1 MTIDEVNKYFTDEKC
16 KIETKLR
23 GDIQALKDE
32 MQRDQ
37 MAWEDMLSGSVRA
50 DQKVM
55 ELQGALA
62 AMTATNEAQSLRIE
76 NFDKEL

>member
-1 MTIDEVNKYFTDEKC
+1 MTIDEVNKYFTEEKC

-23 GDIQALKDE
+23 GDIQVLKDE

-50 DQKVM
+50 D
-55 ELQGALA
+55 
-62 AMTATNEAQSLRIE
+62 
-76 NFDKEL
+76 

>member
-1 MTIDEVNKYFTDEKC
+1 MTLDEVNKYFTEEKC

-23 GDIQALKDE
+23 GDIQALKDQ

-50 DQKVM
+50 DQKVT
-55 ELQGALA
+55 ELRGAMA
-62 AMTATNEAQSLRIE
+62 TITATNEAHSLRIE